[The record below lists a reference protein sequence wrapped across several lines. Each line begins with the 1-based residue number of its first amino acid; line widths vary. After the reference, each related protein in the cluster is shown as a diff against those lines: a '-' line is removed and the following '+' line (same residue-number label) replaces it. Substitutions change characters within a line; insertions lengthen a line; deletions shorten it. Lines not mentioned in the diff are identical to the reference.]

1 MDNHSPTPLSREDRD
16 KINVRIRELAAKL
29 KEVNDQQDERYG
41 QDRQLTPDEMAWNKE
56 LRRLRRQRDEANKN
70 IPT

>member
-1 MDNHSPTPLSREDRD
+1 MEQNHTPLSREALD
-16 KINVRIRELAAKL
+16 KINERIREHAAKL